1 VFVVVENAVTT
12 VLRSVGALS
21 TVIGMS
27 KGSGVRVVFAVIG
40 VTMSSTWPI
49 TVGAMSYSTVYCVRH

>member
-1 VFVVVENAVTT
+1 VFVTVENAVTT
-12 VLRSVGALS
+12 VLRSVGAFP
-21 TVIGMS
+21 TVIGML

-40 VTMSSTWPI
+40 VTMSSTWPK